1 MCVYSLKHLA
11 RCDAR
16 NYLACMQGITVAS
29 IHVPSVIEFS
39 TTGRAC
45 STIAAHRDLT
55 LMLRKKKWQF
65 PLDMENIEL

>member
-1 MCVYSLKHLA
+1 
-11 RCDAR
+11 
-16 NYLACMQGITVAS
+16 MQGITVAS